1 MFNSDNQ
8 SLAAP
13 KLNVMTINQALGLGY
28 GFVVAVANQRLESN
42 EMPVDPDRESP
53 ILCQPE
59 VPLRWNHNGAG
70 KQVLYCTRLK
80 ITIGQVGPHRPAA
93 HRFTGTKKAP
103 LAEPSGGSYARQT
116 PRPNRVPDIA
126 APHALPLPFHWRPN
140 RTGPKAC
147 EGVDSEG
154 AELSHARANPDLPYP
169 LEAPSNYCAH
179 LTLGL

>member
-53 ILCQPE
+53 ILCHPD

-70 KQVLYCTRLK
+70 KQVLYATRLK
-80 ITIGQVGPHRPAA
+80 IKIGQVGRIGWLCTHSQAQ
-93 HRFTGTKKAP
+93 KAP
-103 LAEPSGGSYARQT
+103 PAG
-116 PRPNRVPDIA
+116 
-126 APHALPLPFHWRPN
+126 
-140 RTGPKAC
+140 
-147 EGVDSEG
+147 
-154 AELSHARANPDLPYP
+154 
-169 LEAPSNYCAH
+169 
-179 LTLGL
+179 